1 MGLCS
6 QVQPCFNPAYILPK
20 CQLCLFPPASHLW
33 CLCLGRNLGML
44 LPSSHGRGLTEGGCA
59 GVQLPLNSWAQH
71 ICLEK
76 GGTLIQSFNSFVAV
90 TSCQVWAKL
99 SWSLI
104 FCKFPEAEEQWGHRG
119 PGQPGVPQ
127 RAWDPGPGYVNA
139 KDSCRILGVSV
150 AVSCSLVPSWIW
162 GSGCRRYNWHSPF
175 LWVLSPPA
183 AALKGL
189 VGGRGG
195 WAGLWAFWGHQ
206 EGSDLCPL
214 CHRSLLGV

>member
-1 MGLCS
+1 M
-6 QVQPCFNPAYILPK
+6 PALP
-20 CQLCLFPPASHLW
+20 
-33 CLCLGRNLGML
+33 
-44 LPSSHGRGLTEGGCA
+44 LPSSLSSVVLVLGQEFGNAAAFIPWERFDRGRMCWSSVATE
-59 GVQLPLNSWAQH
+59 QLGPAHLSR
-71 ICLEK
+71 E